1 MVSRVGL
8 GRNGGKKRAAVVIV
22 VALTAAAAVF
32 AAMLAGRA
40 SSASAAALAGP
51 SCTAAT
57 IGVTGPFTGPAAS
70 AGLDQRNWARL
81 FMSYWN
87 AGKPIPGV
95 PASLKRVKLKSVEDD
110 TQLNAQV
117 AATVAVQLRSNAAV
131 LAVVGFSGSQENVAG
146 GPILRRGGLGFV
158 SGSATRA
165 SLTDPT
171 TPDGSVLA
179 TGYFHRVVPNDNF
192 QSATDAKWVEK
203 TVKKGGT
210 VMAVD
215 QAEAYSVPLVN
226 AIETMLKAAG
236 ITVDHE
242 SQPADNTD
250 FTSLAQKAVAEH
262 AAYVILASQV
272 ASNAQL
278 FAQQLKA
285 DGYTGKFLGT
295 DGTFDSSKFN
305 VEGAYITYFGPD
317 VHYIAAD
324 KALVADFKS
333 KYGDTNSFGA
343 PTWVATQ
350 VIATAISQACA
361 DGKVSRGEVRKDL
374 ANVSLSTSLL
384 GRPIKF
390 TKNGDISGGS
400 FPVYQIQGGKY
411 VQVQS

>member
-1 MVSRVGL
+1 MRRISLAAL
-8 GRNGGKKRAAVVIV
+8 G
-22 VALTAAAAVF
+22 AAVF
-32 AAMLAGRA
+32 ALAVVTVALGAGTRVHA
-40 SSASAAALAGP
+40 STAALAGP
-51 SCTAAT
+51 SCKTAT

-81 FMSYWN
+81 FISYWN
-87 AGKPIPGV
+87 SGKAIPGV
-95 PASLKRVKLKSVEDD
+95 PAGLKRTKLKSVEAD
-110 TQLNAQV
+110 TQLNPQV
-117 AATVAVQLRSNAAV
+117 SATAAVQLRSNSAV

-165 SLTDPT
+165 SLTNPS

-179 TGYFHRVVPNDNF
+179 TGFFHRVVPNDDF
-192 QSATDAKWVEK
+192 QSKTDAKWVQK
-203 TVKKGGT
+203 FVAKGGT
-210 VMAVD
+210 VMTVD
-215 QAEAYSVPLVN
+215 QAEAYSVPLITAVSSQ
-226 AIETMLKAAG
+226 LSAAG
-236 ITVDHE
+236 IHVDRE
-242 SQPADNTD
+242 SQPATQTD

-262 AAYVILASQV
+262 ATFVVFGSQV

-278 FAQQLKA
+278 FLQQLKA
-285 DGYTGKFLGT
+285 DGYSGKFLGT
-295 DGTFDSSKFN
+295 DGTFDSSKFT
-305 VEGAYITYFGPD
+305 VDGAYITYFGPD

-350 VIATAISQACA
+350 VIAIAISTACK
-361 DGKVSRGEVRKDL
+361 DGKASRAEVRADIGKVHL
-374 ANVSLSTSLL
+374 ATSLL
-384 GRPIKF
+384 GRPISF
-390 TKNGDISGGS
+390 TKNGDINGGS